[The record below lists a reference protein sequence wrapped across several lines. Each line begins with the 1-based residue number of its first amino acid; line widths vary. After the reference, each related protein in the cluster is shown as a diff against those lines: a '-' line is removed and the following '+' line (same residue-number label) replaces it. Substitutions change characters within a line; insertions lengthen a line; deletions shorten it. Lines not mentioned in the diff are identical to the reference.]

1 MPEYRTDPI
10 TGRMVIIAEGRSQ
23 RPQEFAPRRPSLDPQ
38 SCPFC
43 PGRETQTPGEVYAI
57 RSDRS
62 RPDSPGW
69 KIRAVPN
76 KYPALDTRLA
86 SSDAWVA
93 RSDAW
98 VARSDAWV
106 ARPESAKG
114 VEVNPACGRHEV
126 LIESP
131 RHITLTSELSADE
144 LVDVFRATI
153 ERMRA
158 MYADPRIEHV
168 LPFKNVGPSAGAS
181 LAHLH
186 SQIIGQPLVP
196 PEVQWELDRGR
207 KYFAEHNRCMWCN
220 LAQQEREALVRVVLD
235 SPQFVA
241 FCPFAS
247 RFANEVWLLPKNHAT
262 RFENIS
268 DTDVVEFAR
277 AVHRL
282 IGPLESLLDE
292 PSYNYVIRSAPR
304 MLPHDSSYHWH
315 LQILPRATGIAGFE
329 LGTGIHIN
337 PVAPET
343 AAARLRD
350 AIGTR

>member
-10 TGRMVIIAEGRSQ
+10 TGRTVIIAEGRSQ
-23 RPQEFAPRRPSLDPQ
+23 RPQEFVQRRPSLDPQ

-43 PGRETQTPGEVYAI
+43 PGHETRTPGEVYAM

-69 KIRAVPN
+69 KTRAVPN
-76 KYPALDTRLA
+76 KYPALD
-86 SSDAWVA
+86 SESV
-93 RSDAW
+93 RS
-98 VARSDAWV
+98 VES
-106 ARPESAKG
+106 ARPTLAG
-114 VEVNPACGRHEV
+114 HATPAHGRHEV

-131 RHITLTSELSADE
+131 RHITLTSELSIDDMA
-144 LVDVFRATI
+144 DVFRATI

-168 LPFKNVGPSAGAS
+168 LPFKNVGPSSGAS

-186 SQIIGQPLVP
+186 SQLIGQTLVP

-207 KYFAEHNRCMWCN
+207 KYLAEHNRCMWCN
-220 LAQQEREALVRVVLD
+220 LVQQEREALVRVVLE
-235 SPQFVA
+235 SPRFIA

-247 RFANEVWLLPKNHAT
+247 RFAYEVWVLPRDHAT
-262 RFENIS
+262 RFEKIS
-268 DTDVVEFAR
+268 ATDVVEFAR

-282 IGPLESLLDE
+282 IGPLESLLDD
-292 PSYNYVIRSAPR
+292 PTYNYVIRSAPR
-304 MLPHDSSYHWH
+304 TAPPDLSYHWH

-343 AAARLRD
+343 AAPRLRD
-350 AIGTR
+350 AIGAL

>member
-10 TGRMVIIAEGRSQ
+10 TGRTVIIAEGRSQ
-23 RPQEFAPRRPSLDPQ
+23 RPQEFASRRPSLDPQ

-43 PGRETQTPGEVYAI
+43 PGHETDTPGESFAI

-69 KIRAVPN
+69 KLRAVPN
-76 KYPALDTRLA
+76 KYPAIDTG
-86 SSDAWVA
+86 VA
-93 RSDAW
+93 C
-98 VARSDAWV
+98 
-106 ARPESAKG
+106 PESAKG
-114 VEVNPACGRHEV
+114 VDGHPAYGRHEV

-131 RHITLTSELSADE
+131 RHITLTSELSAEE
-144 LVDVFRATI
+144 LADVFRATI
-153 ERMRA
+153 ERMRS

-168 LPFKNVGPSAGAS
+168 LPFKNVGPSSGAS

-196 PEVQWELDRGR
+196 PDVQWELDRGR
-207 KYFAEHNRCMWCN
+207 QYFSAHNRCMWCN
-220 LAQQEREALVRVVLD
+220 LMQPERKAPVRVVLD
-235 SPQFVA
+235 SPRFIA

-247 RFANEVWLLPKNHAT
+247 RFAYETWVFPSDHAT
-262 RFENIS
+262 RFEKTS

-277 AVHRL
+277 VVHRL

-292 PSYNYVIRSAPR
+292 PTYNYVLRSAPR
-304 MLPHDSSYHWH
+304 VLLHDSSYHWH
-315 LQILPRATGIAGFE
+315 LQILPRAAGIAGFE

-350 AIGTR
+350 AIGTL